1 MEYMCAHCR
10 RPFSFEDFIS
20 FCPYCGWNLKGKA
33 ADHEAEISR
42 TIDSIWGYGAACKS
56 EFSDVIESCMN
67 LIQIYA
73 RDSMEKVWPAKDL
86 CHYEKN
92 YAAMQKC
99 QNRKTLLA
107 RVQGFV
113 YALDA
118 VIQKLSDRLPEQA
131 MHTTGN
137 VMAETES
144 MVQEL
149 YDFLGVRYDPSRR
162 LCPVEE
168 MCRAEVVY
176 TREQLQVL
184 YHLVLKAYEK
194 YRRCVEDNNMFAAF
208 ASTSS
213 YGVLPSAWRR
223 WINGLGDSDD
233 EEEEKKEEPAYREVL
248 TYMKEHNAQAYTG
261 MLDEDFVPHVD
272 AFWYGLERLCTFI
285 DHHVVVTWKK
295 TYTGLSEEECG
306 KLRRA
311 IASRQFAV
319 SESRL
324 EDAFHLQKR
333 FEKKVES
340 LKKAPDNKMTP

>member
-1 MEYMCAHCR
+1 MEYMCAHCGR
-10 RPFSFEDFIS
+10 QFAFGDFIS

-33 ADHEAEISR
+33 ADHEAEISQ
-42 TIDSIWGYGAACKS
+42 TIDSIWGTGAACKS

-149 YDFLGVRYDPSRR
+149 YGNTAQKRVTDTAKCDIINL
-162 LCPVEE
+162 
-168 MCRAEVVY
+168 
-176 TREQLQVL
+176 
-184 YHLVLKAYEK
+184 
-194 YRRCVEDNNMFAAF
+194 
-208 ASTSS
+208 
-213 YGVLPSAWRR
+213 
-223 WINGLGDSDD
+223 WIN
-233 EEEEKKEEPAYREVL
+233 K
-248 TYMKEHNAQAYTG
+248 
-261 MLDEDFVPHVD
+261 
-272 AFWYGLERLCTFI
+272 
-285 DHHVVVTWKK
+285 
-295 TYTGLSEEECG
+295 
-306 KLRRA
+306 
-311 IASRQFAV
+311 
-319 SESRL
+319 
-324 EDAFHLQKR
+324 
-333 FEKKVES
+333 
-340 LKKAPDNKMTP
+340 

>member
-1 MEYMCAHCR
+1 MEYMCAHCGR
-10 RPFSFEDFIS
+10 QFAFGDFIS

-33 ADHEAEISR
+33 ADHEAEISQ

-144 MVQEL
+144 MVREL

-194 YRRCVEDNNMFAAF
+194 QLQKQQIE
-208 ASTSS
+208 S
-213 YGVLPSAWRR
+213 
-223 WINGLGDSDD
+223 I
-233 EEEEKKEEPAYREVL
+233 KEVFLAVC
-248 TYMKEHNAQAYTG
+248 
-261 MLDEDFVPHVD
+261 D
-272 AFWYGLERLCTFI
+272 A
-285 DHHVVVTWKK
+285 K
-295 TYTGLSEEECG
+295 G
-306 KLRRA
+306 KLTVYPIRPPGP
-311 IASRQFAV
+311 
-319 SESRL
+319 ES
-324 EDAFHLQKR
+324 APFFHPWHSMALR
-333 FEKKVES
+333 
-340 LKKAPDNKMTP
+340 